1 MQEAGQGLF
10 PIKQVGSLYVL
21 PRLALGSQLRENTFN
36 FDQITD
42 SSSILHEPYWEEREE
57 GPEWGA
63 SLGLDHKL
71 NHLWFSLSDIWGLQ
85 GCFKCLV
92 TWIWANFRDSGGQR
106 SLACYSPGGRREL
119 DTTERLTTTNKSWW
133 DDILLDLPLPSDV
146 TPHPQDM
153 TEALWTL
160 IKKMETKPKNLGI
173 IPSVVRK
180 ISSIIYSVRKVRTV
194 PGCLPVF
201 L

>member
-63 SLGLDHKL
+63 SLGLDHSWTTSGSVCLIFGGCKAV
-71 NHLWFSLSDIWGLQ
+71 LSAWWHESEQ
-85 GCFKCLV
+85 
-92 TWIWANFRDSGGQR
+92 TSEDSGGQR

-146 TPHPQDM
+146 DTPSTGYD
-153 TEALWTL
+153 WGTL
-160 IKKMETKPKNLGI
+160 NLNLKKWKQNPKTLG
-173 IPSVVRK
+173 SYQV
-180 ISSIIYSVRKVRTV
+180 
-194 PGCLPVF
+194 
-201 L
+201 